1 MKSININKNK
11 LTFVYSIL
19 TTKTNTNDDVF
30 FFERN
35 IKKKKEKKGELQSIK
50 IENRFYKKK
59 FLSITHKDEKKGKL
73 LHI

>member
-1 MKSININKNK
+1 MMM
-11 LTFVYSIL
+11 Y
-19 TTKTNTNDDVF
+19 F
-30 FFERN
+30 FLKEIF
-35 IKKKKEKKGELQSIK
+35 KKKEKKGELQSIK